1 MTLNVQDLEILCI
14 YCVYFRLLKQTNKNS
29 KIMSS
34 DPIASRQIDGGG
46 GKAEMVATFLLILI
60 FDNFN
65 RDISKIKSVKERNGQ
80 KTT

>member
-34 DPIASRQIDGGG
+34 DPIASRQIDGR
-46 GKAEMVATFLLILI
+46 KKRKRWQHSFLFLI

>member
-34 DPIASRQIDGGG
+34 DPIASRQIDGGE
-46 GKAEMVATFLLILI
+46 KAEMVATFLLILI